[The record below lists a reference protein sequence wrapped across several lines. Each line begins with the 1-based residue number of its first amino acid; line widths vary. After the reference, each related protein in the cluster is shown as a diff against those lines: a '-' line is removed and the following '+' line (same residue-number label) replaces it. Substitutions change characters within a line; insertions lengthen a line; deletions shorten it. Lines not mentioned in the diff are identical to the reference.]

1 MYTKDADEVTQAF
14 IDYMMSDEVQGSM
27 VEEQGFIP
35 ASDMKVKKDAT
46 GAISNAYLQGKTAGA
61 SALVR
66 GCPLSVRVER
76 LHMAK
81 RLMPKKR
88 LEGVGLTLT
97 GACVAL
103 VALVV
108 VTLIFMVAQ
117 QGLSA
122 FFVDGISFLSFITG
136 TSWVPSDGVYGA
148 LPLIVTSFGVMLLA
162 TLFTLPIALGSA
174 IFVVEVQPGFGRR
187 VFQPLVELL
196 MGIPSVVYGLI
207 GLTVVNAAMRAIFGE
222 AAGTGA
228 GILSGGIVLAVM
240 ILPTVTTLSI
250 DGLTAVPREYR
261 EGSYALGCTR
271 WQTVWHVVLKSA
283 MPSLMTAVI
292 LGMTR
297 AFGEA
302 LAVQMVI
309 GGVEKV
315 MPAGLLSPAA
325 TLTTALTSGFSNAT
339 TGSIQYHALWALGL
353 LLMGMSLIFILVIH
367 LIGAKGAKNRG

>member
-1 MYTKDADEVTQAF
+1 
-14 IDYMMSDEVQGSM
+14 
-27 VEEQGFIP
+27 
-35 ASDMKVKKDAT
+35 
-46 GAISNAYLQGKTAGA
+46 
-61 SALVR
+61 
-66 GCPLSVRVER
+66 
-76 LHMAK
+76 MAK
-81 RLMPKKR
+81 RLMPKKQ
-88 LEGVGLTLT
+88 LEGVGLILT
-97 GACVAL
+97 GACVLL

-108 VTLIFMVAQ
+108 ITLIFMVAQ

-122 FFVDGISFLSFITG
+122 FFVDGINFFSFISG
-136 TSWVPSDGVYGA
+136 TSWVPSDGGYGA

-187 VFQPLVELL
+187 IFQPLVELL

-222 AAGTGA
+222 EAGTGA

-250 DGLTAVPREYR
+250 DGLAAVPNEYR

-339 TGSIQYHALWALGL
+339 TGSVQYHALWALGL
-353 LLMGMSLIFILVIH
+353 LLMAMSLVFILIIH